1 MAFDKIQ
8 HLFLCINLLIEI
20 NSPCSLYGSLI
31 SYLYSK
37 FPVALETSPKPWL
50 LVVALYS
57 SVFLL
62 TLFLGTSSWIL
73 HPSLW
78 QKISQ
83 TRLPL
88 CDTSCPCVSCLLPCT
103 LTIRSDL
110 FSTGTCPNQSQ
121 LFCALG
127 TSQGLVP
134 KPWPHCSGLTATAF
148 VVGPCGWWLSLADLK
163 SLLLWLVVIM
173 KEGD

>member
-62 TLFLGTSSWIL
+62 SFPRNFVLN
-73 HPSLW
+73 PA
-78 QKISQ
+78 SQ
-83 TRLPL
+83 PL
-88 CDTSCPCVSCLLPCT
+88 AKDQ
-103 LTIRSDL
+103 
-110 FSTGTCPNQSQ
+110 PNQ
-121 LFCALG
+121 
-127 TSQGLVP
+127 
-134 KPWPHCSGLTATAF
+134 TAT
-148 VVGPCGWWLSLADLK
+148 
-163 SLLLWLVVIM
+163 M
-173 KEGD
+173 